1 MIRVG
6 FSPYTVEKKD
16 ISQFSDFRDAYYSV
30 PFILANCGLKD
41 VDYSRMGYMLRS
53 ETRKEVADKKYGE
66 NHMKTAAQ
74 LGLCNFERCRANG
87 NSLGNQFV
95 KLSDTEQK
103 ALLPK
108 LCLYIPYIQNYFM
121 SGSREQ
127 SLEEMLNI
135 LSETTRVR
143 RRPNVNTIIDT
154 IKNSLDYEF

>member
-1 MIRVG
+1 MS
-6 FSPYTVEKKD
+6 FCQKEKT
-16 ISQFSDFRDAYYSV
+16 S
-30 PFILANCGLKD
+30 ILAVVLK
-41 VDYSRMGYMLRS
+41 
-53 ETRKEVADKKYGE
+53 ADHYIGTG
-66 NHMKTAAQ
+66 HLM
-74 LGLCNFERCRANG
+74 R
-87 NSLGNQFV
+87 V
-95 KLSDTEQK
+95 K

>member
-1 MIRVG
+1 
-6 FSPYTVEKKD
+6 
-16 ISQFSDFRDAYYSV
+16 
-30 PFILANCGLKD
+30 
-41 VDYSRMGYMLRS
+41 
-53 ETRKEVADKKYGE
+53 
-66 NHMKTAAQ
+66 MKTAAQ